1 MANLQLYERFIK
13 VKNSKQKMKLISAI
27 LGYIIFFVFWV
38 FLGIYNLE
46 KSIPIFIAG
55 ILSDILL
62 IFLTSKYC
70 FMEFEYSFLSSVL
83 RIDRIIAKRK
93 RKPIV
98 KVDVKRFDDFF
109 PYSDSEMDKRKFNKI
124 YHAAHE
130 EFSEENYVASFR
142 DEGKG
147 KCAIIFT
154 PNEDLLNEM
163 KLYFGN
169 ELRKNLFKNKQL

>member
-1 MANLQLYERFIK
+1 MDNLIEQVVPKKRDAGYVIRIIIIILIAIGIPAGFI
-13 VKNSKQKMKLISAI
+13 VAAELTQTAYLAI
-27 LGYIIFFVFWV
+27 IGL
-38 FLGIYNLE
+38 FLLLFCIYGAWY
-46 KSIPIFIAG
+46 FI
-55 ILSDILL
+55 
-62 IFLTSKYC
+62 TSQNV
-70 FMEFEYSFLSSVL
+70 EFEYSFLSSVL

-130 EFSEENYVASFR
+130 EFSEENYVASYR

>member
-1 MANLQLYERFIK
+1 MARAAPVTSAMSGPFICIA
-13 VKNSKQKMKLISAI
+13 VSSAESTTS
-27 LGYIIFFVFWV
+27 LTT
-38 FLGIYNLE
+38 
-46 KSIPIFIAG
+46 SPFI
-55 ILSDILL
+55 
-62 IFLTSKYC
+62 TSQNV
-70 FMEFEYSFLSSVL
+70 EFEYSFLSSVL

-124 YHAAHE
+124 YHAAHQ